1 MSNVSSKWV
10 MRSYSEN
17 FLTVRCI
24 DLFRNDSVSGANA
37 SERWNRFATDVF
49 LIDDQRNANFSAENN
64 SLTVESKRPSD
75 SEEQSSYYTRGE
87 WSNGVDPCAFSWPV
101 FVIEDKLTSIFT
113 VGGLQIHIPARSI
126 ENAPSSIKEA

>member
-17 FLTVRCI
+17 FLNFRCT

-49 LIDDQRNANFSAENN
+49 PIDDQRNANFSAENN

-75 SEEQSSYYTRGE
+75 SEEKSSHYTRRE

-113 VGGLQIHIPARSI
+113 VGGLHYHIPARSL
-126 ENAPSSIKEA
+126 ENAPSSIKET